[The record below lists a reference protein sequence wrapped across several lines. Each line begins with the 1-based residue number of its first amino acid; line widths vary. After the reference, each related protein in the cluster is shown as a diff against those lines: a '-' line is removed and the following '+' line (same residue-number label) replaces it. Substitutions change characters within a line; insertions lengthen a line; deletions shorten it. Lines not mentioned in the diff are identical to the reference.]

1 MLCERHV
8 NCALSLARRAFAP
21 PAAPVETASSA
32 AQPSYA
38 GVADTYAVVEIG
50 GHQLIVEEGRWYT
63 VNRLE
68 VRDGAGGASRGRRQG
83 GECAAAAAVVWWSED
98 PHSCRAAAV

>member
-1 MLCERHV
+1 MPASWSAASRHADGLLTELPLRLV
-8 NCALSLARRAFAP
+8 
-21 PAAPVETASSA
+21 APVETASSA

-38 GVADTYAVVEIG
+38 GAADTYAVVELG

-68 VRDGAGGASRGRRQG
+68 VCGRYRRRNSNLLKNY
-83 GECAAAAAVVWWSED
+83 AA
-98 PHSCRAAAV
+98 